1 MNQKLGK
8 HYVAVTAGEPAGIGP
23 EICLDLVNKEW
34 SKNIIIIADP
44 NLMQERARILKKNIR
59 FIDWSPDLK
68 DPQELTKNSLYIW
81 PQSLHSKVIC
91 GKPNPNNSQILL
103 DGIKQAVSGCVKGI
117 FRAMVTGPVNKGVIN
132 QANIQFTGH
141 TEFIAKQTNT
151 ETPVMLLSANDL
163 RVALVTTHIP
173 LSKVSSLITKQQLT
187 QVIKTVDKGL
197 KQYFKIS
204 TPKILVCG
212 LNPHAGEEGYLGLEE
227 QTIIE
232 PVIKEF
238 RQQGF
243 NIRGPVSADT
253 AFLDAE
259 NKTDVIIAMYHDQG
273 LPVLKYA
280 GFGNAVNITLGL
292 PIVRVSVDHGT
303 AFDIA
308 GQGKANS
315 DSLINAVE
323 IAIKMTS

>member
-8 HYVAVTAGEPAGIGP
+8 YYVAVTAGEPAGIGP

-44 NLMQERARILKKNIR
+44 NLMQERARILKKNIS

-103 DGIKQAVSGCVKGI
+103 DGIKQAVSGCMKGI

-141 TEFIAKQTNT
+141 TEFIARQTNT

-187 QVIKTVDKGL
+187 RVIKTVDKDL
-197 KQYFKIS
+197 KQYFKIRA
-204 TPKILVCG
+204 PKILVCG
-212 LNPHAGEEGYLGLEE
+212 LNPHAGEKGYLGLEE

-243 NIRGPVSADT
+243 NITGPVSADT

-323 IAIKMTS
+323 LAIKMTS

>member
-8 HYVAVTAGEPAGIGP
+8 RYVAVTAGEPAGIGP

-103 DGIKQAVSGCVKGI
+103 DGIKQAVSGCMKGI

-141 TEFIAKQTNT
+141 TEFIARQTNT

-187 QVIKTVDKGL
+187 RVIKTVDKDL
-197 KQYFKIS
+197 KQYFKIRA
-204 TPKILVCG
+204 PKILVCG
-212 LNPHAGEEGYLGLEE
+212 LNPHAGEKGYLGLEE

-243 NIRGPVSADT
+243 NITGPVSADT

-323 IAIKMTS
+323 LAIKMTS